1 MHTVLLIHVAA
12 TWAMVGLIWFVQL
25 VHYPLFAAVGPVD
38 FIDYESQ
45 HTRRTTW
52 VVALFMPLEA
62 VTAVWL
68 LAEVPEGVNAAL
80 VAVGLVLVAA
90 LWLSTATWQAPM
102 HGRLSDGFDSSL
114 QRRLVLSNWVRTSLW
129 TVRGVLV
136 LFLVGQAL
144 SQRGAP

>member
-1 MHTVLLIHVAA
+1 MHAVLLVHVAA

-25 VHYPLFAAVGPVD
+25 VHYPLFAAVGPLD

-68 LAEVPEGVNAAL
+68 LADVPDGLSAGL

-102 HGRLSDGFDSSL
+102 HGRLSDGFDPSL
-114 QRRLVLSNWVRTSLW
+114 QRRLVQSNWVRTALW
-129 TVRGVLV
+129 SARGVLV
-136 LFLVGQAL
+136 LVLVGQVI
-144 SQRGAP
+144 

>member
-1 MHTVLLIHVAA
+1 
-12 TWAMVGLIWFVQL
+12 MVGLIWFVQL
-25 VHYPLFAAVGPVD
+25 VHYPLFAAVGPLD
-38 FIDYESQ
+38 FIGYESQ

-68 LAEVPEGVNAAL
+68 LADVPDGLSAGL

-102 HGRLSDGFDSSL
+102 HGRLSDGFDPSL
-114 QRRLVLSNWVRTSLW
+114 QRRLVRSNWVRTALW
-129 TVRGVLV
+129 SARGLLVLV
-136 LFLVGQAL
+136 LVGQAI
-144 SQRGAP
+144 